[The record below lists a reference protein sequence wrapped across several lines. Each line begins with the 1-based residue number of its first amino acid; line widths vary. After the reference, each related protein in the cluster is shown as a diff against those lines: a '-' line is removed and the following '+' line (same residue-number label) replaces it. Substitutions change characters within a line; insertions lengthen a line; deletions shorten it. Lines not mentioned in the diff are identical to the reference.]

1 MTLRIKLFLIAI
13 APFII
18 LGLGFFASVQKVVKS
33 YEDTLA
39 ASNLASLE
47 RTETRLQSLVNQ
59 LATTAINLS
68 RPIEIQNALAGADNE
83 VLFNWGASFIGP
95 ADTIIFIDD
104 TGLVIARAP
113 DEFSF
118 GDTLAAT
125 PFFTVALHS
134 GSYRGITMLD
144 GMLQVVAA
152 RRIDKY
158 DDMSLGVV
166 CIGKTLTPQLLKHL
180 TQDNSMALRY
190 DEPGHLI
197 AADGDGRSSYRQALL
212 DISDSDLAT
221 RGSFHVDFLVSSS
234 YRDLLR
240 LKRSIVLIGSIIA
253 GITLTLLLLILH
265 RQFAPYDIITQAIL
279 DYASGTVDLAHLR
292 QRLAR
297 VNSKPSSEVRQ
308 IHTALV
314 KLLDTISQ
322 NFQRLEEY
330 ADRLQ
335 ELAIR
340 DALTQLYNRRFM
352 DSTLASEIKRS
363 TRYGYPLSVL
373 LLDIDHFKE
382 VNDRHGHHVGDEV
395 LQQMARLLQHNSR
408 ESDVIARWGGE
419 ELLIA
424 CPGIALQEAAQY
436 AEKLRTMIEEHRFA
450 GPIST
455 TASFGVA
462 QYEQGEGVDTL
473 LIRVDNNLYQAKR
486 AGRNVVVAE
495 GGSKKRNY

>member
-1 MTLRIKLFLIAI
+1 
-13 APFII
+13 
-18 LGLGFFASVQKVVKS
+18 
-33 YEDTLA
+33 
-39 ASNLASLE
+39 
-47 RTETRLQSLVNQ
+47 
-59 LATTAINLS
+59 
-68 RPIEIQNALAGADNE
+68 
-83 VLFNWGASFIGP
+83 
-95 ADTIIFIDD
+95 
-104 TGLVIARAP
+104 
-113 DEFSF
+113 
-118 GDTLAAT
+118 
-125 PFFTVALHS
+125 
-134 GSYRGITMLD
+134 
-144 GMLQVVAA
+144 
-152 RRIDKY
+152 
-158 DDMSLGVV
+158 
-166 CIGKTLTPQLLKHL
+166 
-180 TQDNSMALRY
+180 MALRY

-197 AADGDGRSSYRQALL
+197 TVDGDGRASYRQALL

-240 LKRSIVLIGSIIA
+240 LNRSIVLIGSIIA
-253 GITLTLLLLILH
+253 GITLALLLLILH

-308 IHTALV
+308 IHTALI

-330 ADRLQ
+330 TDRLQ

-340 DALTQLYNRRFM
+340 DALIQLYNRRFM

-424 CPGIALQEAAQY
+424 CPGIALQEAARY

-450 GPIST
+450 GPIRM

-462 QYEQGEGVDTL
+462 QYELGEGVDTL

-495 GGSKKRNY
+495 GGGKKRND